1 MTDRSTTTAST
12 KRKARASDKPQTQ
25 LKPMKSSPPTAFER
39 LRALLHDPEA
49 MQRLHERL
57 PSWADEVGG
66 FAFII
71 IGVLTFSAL
80 FNPAGEIAA
89 PLATGLQKAFGVG
102 AYVVALTVVVIG
114 VMLLLTKAGIRFR
127 FNWLRLLGLEI
138 AFISLEGLFHL
149 LSFSAEV
156 RALAREG
163 KGGGY
168 VGWAVSSLFAQ
179 FIGEWGAITLLAIL
193 FLFSF
198 GLFWGIQ
205 RRDIRRALLGA
216 STQLQR
222 FANRV
227 QSMGQTPTVPSIE
240 SAQTLLTPARPTAPF
255 TTEPP
260 LTGSVAVFTQP
271 ISEPE
276 APKTPAPPPEPAAPP
291 PPTINIA
298 STKPA
303 SPQPQPVAP
312 SSTPAPKTPP
322 PPPQP
327 AAIEAP
333 RPTRININGVETM
346 VPPRPTELPGVAH
359 QPAPSVVEA
368 RPAPATPSPSPAV
381 PPRRPAPTVTEAPM
395 PTTNDLLAEITD
407 DEEVDAPSVP
417 QFTTLV
423 INGQVVQTPLAPT
436 DRPAIPLVA
445 DGRKPKPNS
454 KRRHFVVDGYHDK
467 IKIGKRPKIL
477 PPLELLTYSE
487 LKLPSEDEVN
497 LNAQIIENTMLEF
510 EIDADVIDVRVGPA
524 VTQYA
529 VSPIKE
535 IIDDNGETI
544 IIRTRVSKIAAL
556 SNDLALALSTKT
568 LRIEAPVPGH
578 SYVGIEV
585 PNREPSVVA
594 LRSVLESE
602 VYYNDR
608 KKPLAVPL
616 GRDVSGEPIVID
628 LATMPHLLIAG
639 TTGSGKSI
647 CLRSMLASLVMSN
660 SPDEVRLVVL
670 DPKMVELVQFNGLP
684 HLIGPVETDTERI
697 IGVLRW
703 ATREMDRRY
712 KLLEVEKARN
722 ITAYN
727 ELLGRRRRHEHMPY
741 IVIVVDEIGD
751 LMMMRPDETEKMLT
765 RLAQKARAAGM
776 HLVVATQRPSV
787 DVITGLIK
795 ANFPARISFAVA
807 AGVDSRVIL
816 DTVGAETLVGKGDM
830 LFLGPDAAG
839 PKRLQGCFVSDYEID
854 TLVDYWKD
862 WHQGEIDAGNIEKP
876 GIPPWEQALTRLES
890 LNEMDPVL
898 EEALSLVVAEG
909 KASVSLIQRRLGVG
923 YPRAARLMDSLHELG
938 IIGSPQ
944 AGGKTREV
952 LVKSV
957 EEARRMVQNN
967 RRKNLY

>member
-1 MTDRSTTTAST
+1 MTDQGTTTAST
-12 KRKARASDKPQTQ
+12 KRKTRPSDKPQIQ
-25 LKPMKSSPPTAFER
+25 LKPTKSSPPTAFER
-39 LRALLHDPEA
+39 LRAFLHDPEA
-49 MQRLHERL
+49 MQGLRGRL

-89 PLATGLQKAFGVG
+89 PLATGLQKAFGLG
-102 AYVVALTVVVIG
+102 AYVVALTVVLIG
-114 VMLLLTKAGIRFR
+114 IMFLLAKAGIRFR
-127 FNWLRLLGLEI
+127 FNWVRLLGLEI

-149 LSFSAEV
+149 LSFSREV

-168 VGWAVSSLFAQ
+168 VGWAVSSLFSQ
-179 FIGEWGAITLLAIL
+179 VMGQWGAIVLLAIL

-198 GLFWGIQ
+198 SLFWGIQ
-205 RRDIRRALLGA
+205 QRDIRRALLWC
-216 STQLQR
+216 STQLQLL
-222 FANRV
+222 ASRV
-227 QSMGQTPTVPSIE
+227 QSIGQTKPVPVVPPFQPALSSIDPPVTE
-240 SAQTLLTPARPTAPF
+240 QPAVAV
-255 TTEPP
+255 EPP
-260 LTGSVAVFTQP
+260 LD
-271 ISEPE
+271 
-276 APKTPAPPPEPAAPP
+276 TPSPP
-291 PPTINIA
+291 PP
-298 STKPA
+298 
-303 SPQPQPVAP
+303 SPVLTALPKVN
-312 SSTPAPKTPP
+312 STPPVPP
-322 PPPQP
+322 V
-327 AAIEAP
+327 EP
-333 RPTRININGVETM
+333 RPSRININGVETT
-346 VPPRPTELPGVAH
+346 VPPRPTELPGVAPSTPPFL
-359 QPAPSVVEA
+359 QERPTAP
-368 RPAPATPSPSPAV
+368 PPP
-381 PPRRPAPTVTEAPM
+381 PPRRSFPEEDRTPRDDNKAALVYGEDPPPPPM
-395 PTTNDLLAEITD
+395 
-407 DEEVDAPSVP
+407 P

-423 INGQVVQTPLAPT
+423 INGQVVQAPSTPTERMP
-436 DRPAIPLVA
+436 IPVVV
-445 DGRKPKPNS
+445 DGRKVKPS
-454 KRRHFVVDGYHDK
+454 TKQRRHFVVDGYHDK
-467 IKIGKRPKIL
+467 VKIGKRPKIL
-477 PPLELLTYSE
+477 PPLDLLTYSE
-487 LKLPSEDEVN
+487 LKLPSEEEVN

-535 IIDDNGETI
+535 VLDDNGETM

-585 PNREPSVVA
+585 PNREPSVVG

-602 VYYNDR
+602 VYYNER

-628 LATMPHLLIAG
+628 LAAMPHLLIAG

-647 CLRSMLASLVMSN
+647 CLRSMLTSLVTSN
-660 SPDEVRLVVL
+660 SPEDVRLVVL

-751 LMMMRPDETEKMLT
+751 LMMLRPDETEKMLT

-839 PKRLQGCFVSDYEID
+839 PKRLQGCFVSDDEID
-854 TLVDYWKD
+854 TVVGYWKD
-862 WHQGEIDAGNIEKP
+862 WQELEIESGNLEKP

-890 LNEMDPVL
+890 LSEMDPVL

-967 RRKNLY
+967 RRKKLY

>member
-1 MTDRSTTTAST
+1 
-12 KRKARASDKPQTQ
+12 
-25 LKPMKSSPPTAFER
+25 
-39 LRALLHDPEA
+39 

-71 IGVLTFSAL
+71 VGVLTFSAL

-102 AYVVALTVVVIG
+102 AYVVALTMVVIG
-114 VMLLLTKAGIRFR
+114 VMLLLTKAGIHFR

-149 LSFSAEV
+149 LSFSSEV

-179 FIGEWGAITLLAIL
+179 FIGEWGAITLLGIL

-205 RRDIRRALLGA
+205 RRDIRRALLGVSA
-216 STQLQR
+216 QLQN

-227 QSMGQTPTVPSIE
+227 QSIGQT
-240 SAQTLLTPARPTAPF
+240 QTLPPTEPPPTPSPIAPF
-255 TTEPP
+255 TEPP
-260 LTGSVAVFTQP
+260 LTGPAAIFTEPIVGSVETPLSAQKPAPMPAPPANNAAPSQP
-271 ISEPE
+271 TAAPMPPQPSAPIPTT
-276 APKTPAPPPEPAAPP
+276 APKT
-291 PPTINIA
+291 
-298 STKPA
+298 
-303 SPQPQPVAP
+303 
-312 SSTPAPKTPP
+312 P

-327 AAIEAP
+327 AAIEA

-346 VPPRPTELPGVAH
+346 VPPRPTELPGIS
-359 QPAPSVVEA
+359 QPSAPSVVESRA
-368 RPAPATPSPSPAV
+368 IPSAAPPPPPPVAT
-381 PPRRPAPTVTEAPM
+381 PPRRPAPEVTKPPM
-395 PTTNDLLAEITD
+395 PTTKDLLFEID
-407 DEEVDAPSVP
+407 GNEEDETPPIP

-423 INGQVVQTPLAPT
+423 INGQIVQTTLTPT
-436 DRPAIPLVA
+436 ERIPVSPVA
-445 DGRKPKPNS
+445 DSRKPKPNS

-467 IKIGKRPKIL
+467 VKIGKRPKAL
-477 PPLELLTYSE
+477 PPLDLLTYSE
-487 LKLPSEDEVN
+487 LKLPSEEEVN

-535 IIDDNGETI
+535 VLDDNGEPT

-585 PNREPSVVA
+585 PNREPSIVS
-594 LRSVLESE
+594 LRSVLETE
-602 VYYNDR
+602 VYYNER

-616 GRDVSGEPIVID
+616 GRDVSGEPVVID

-647 CLRSMLASLVMSN
+647 CLRSMLASLVVSN
-660 SPDEVRLVVL
+660 SPDDVRLVVL

-839 PKRLQGCFVSDYEID
+839 PKRMQGCFVSDYEID

-862 WHQGEIDAGNIEKP
+862 WHQTEIEAGNIEKP

-967 RRKNLY
+967 RRKKLY

>member
-1 MTDRSTTTAST
+1 
-12 KRKARASDKPQTQ
+12 
-25 LKPMKSSPPTAFER
+25 
-39 LRALLHDPEA
+39 

-114 VMLLLTKAGIRFR
+114 VMFLLAKAGIRFR
-127 FNWLRLLGLEI
+127 FNWLRLLALEI

-149 LSFSAEV
+149 LSFSSEV

-179 FIGEWGAITLLAIL
+179 FIGEWGAITLLSIL

-216 STQLQR
+216 SAQLQN

-227 QSMGQTPTVPSIE
+227 QSIGQTSPMPSAEPTATQP
-240 SAQTLLTPARPTAPF
+240 TPTAPF
-255 TTEPP
+255 TEPP
-260 LTGSVAVFTQP
+260 LTGPAAVFTEP
-271 ISEPE
+271 IVDTV
-276 APKTPAPPPEPAAPP
+276 ATPPPAQKPTPVAAPP
-291 PPTINIA
+291 SNNAA
-298 STKPA
+298 SSKPA
-303 SPQPQPVAP
+303 AAPMSPPQQRLSAP
-312 SSTPAPKTPP
+312 PPAPKTPP
-322 PPPQP
+322 PPQP
-327 AAIEAP
+327 ATIEA

-346 VPPRPTELPGVAH
+346 VPPRPTELPGIT
-359 QPAPSVVEA
+359 PPPTPSVVES
-368 RPAPATPSPSPAV
+368 RPIPSSPPPPPVAA
-381 PPRRPAPTVTEAPM
+381 PPRRPAPEVTKPPM
-395 PTTNDLLAEITD
+395 PAIEDLLLDMD
-407 DEEVDAPSVP
+407 DDSEEKAPPLP

-423 INGQVVQTPLAPT
+423 INGQVVQTSLTPPE
-436 DRPAIPLVA
+436 RPSIPQIA
-445 DGRKPKPNS
+445 DGRKLKAHS

-467 IKIGKRPKIL
+467 VKIGKRPKVL

-487 LKLPSEDEVN
+487 LKLPSEEEVN

-535 IIDDNGETI
+535 VLDDNGEPI

-585 PNREPSVVA
+585 PNREPSVVS
-594 LRSVLESE
+594 LRSVLETE
-602 VYYNDR
+602 VYYNER

-616 GRDVSGEPIVID
+616 GRDVSGEPVVID

-647 CLRSMLASLVMSN
+647 CLRSMLASLVVSN
-660 SPDEVRLVVL
+660 SPDDVRLVVL

-839 PKRLQGCFVSDYEID
+839 PKRMQGCFVSDYEID

-862 WHQGEIDAGNIEKP
+862 WHQTEIEAGNIEKP

-967 RRKNLY
+967 RRKKLY